1 MYKGSSQTC
10 YKLELRNRILKAAM
24 TEFLHKGVKSVKMDD
39 IANTLAISKRTLY
52 EIYSNKEELL
62 LEAVRIH
69 EQEFNDH
76 MLQYS
81 LDKNHN
87 VMDIIIEFYKKKL
100 LDIADVSPLFLVEL
114 RKYKQVVEYLE
125 KQNTERHNN
134 ALLFFHRGVKEGFF
148 RSDLNFDII
157 LKTSSASVNYA
168 METQMYKNYSITA
181 IMHNTIFLYLRGIC
195 TTKGIKELD
204 AAIEQCVYE
213 F

>member
-100 LDIADVSPLFLVEL
+100 LSIADVSPLFLVEL

-125 KQNTERHNN
+125 RMNAERHNN
-134 ALLFFHRGVKEGFF
+134 ALLFFRRGVKEWFF

-157 LKTSSASVNYA
+157 LKTSSASANYA

-195 TTKGIKELD
+195 TTKGIKVLD
-204 AAIEQCVYE
+204 AAIGQ
-213 F
+213 

>member
-1 MYKGSSQTC
+1 M
-10 YKLELRNRILKAAM
+10 RNRILKAAM

-100 LDIADVSPLFLVEL
+100 LSIADVSPLFLVEL

-125 KQNTERHNN
+125 RMNAERHNN
-134 ALLFFHRGVKEGFF
+134 ALLFFRRGVKEGFF

-157 LKTSSASVNYA
+157 LKTSSASANYA

-181 IMHNTIFLYLRGIC
+181 IMHNTIFLYLRGISQR
-195 TTKGIKELD
+195 K
-204 AAIEQCVYE
+204 A
-213 F
+213 

>member
-10 YKLELRNRILKAAM
+10 YKMELRNRILKAAM

-125 KQNTERHNN
+125 KQNAGRHNN

-204 AAIEQCVYE
+204 AAIEQ
-213 F
+213 

>member
-52 EIYSNKEELL
+52 EIYSNKDELL

-100 LDIADVSPLFLVEL
+100 LSIADVSPLFLVEL

-125 KQNTERHNN
+125 RMNAERHNN
-134 ALLFFHRGVKEGFF
+134 ALLFFRRGVKEGFF

-157 LKTSSASVNYA
+157 LKTSSAFANYA

-195 TTKGIKELD
+195 TTKGIKVLD
-204 AAIEQCVYE
+204 AAIGQ
-213 F
+213 

>member
-69 EQEFNDH
+69 EQELNDH

-100 LDIADVSPLFLVEL
+100 LSIADVSPLFLVEL

-125 KQNTERHNN
+125 RMNAERHNN
-134 ALLFFHRGVKEGFF
+134 ALLFFRRGVKEGFF

-157 LKTSSASVNYA
+157 LKTSSASANYA

-181 IMHNTIFLYLRGIC
+181 IMHNTLFLYLRGIC

-204 AAIEQCVYE
+204 AAIEQ
-213 F
+213 

>member
-24 TEFLHKGVKSVKMDD
+24 TEFLHKGVKSVNMDY

-100 LDIADVSPLFLVEL
+100 LSIADVSPLFLVEL

-125 KQNTERHNN
+125 RMNAERHNN
-134 ALLFFHRGVKEGFF
+134 ALLFFRRGVKEGFF

-157 LKTSSASVNYA
+157 LKTSSASANYA

-195 TTKGIKELD
+195 TTKGIKVLD
-204 AAIEQCVYE
+204 AAIEQ
-213 F
+213 

>member
-87 VMDIIIEFYKKKL
+87 VMDIIIEYYKKKL
-100 LDIADVSPLFLVEL
+100 LAIADVSPLFLVEL

-125 KQNTERHNN
+125 RMNAERHNN

-157 LKTSSASVNYA
+157 LKTSSASANYA

-195 TTKGIKELD
+195 TTKGIKVLD
-204 AAIEQCVYE
+204 AAIEQ
-213 F
+213 

>member
-39 IANTLAISKRTLY
+39 TANTLAISKRTLY

-100 LDIADVSPLFLVEL
+100 LAIADVSPLFLVEL

-125 KQNTERHNN
+125 RMNAERHNN

-157 LKTSSASVNYA
+157 LKTSSASANYA

-195 TTKGIKELD
+195 TTKGIKVLD
-204 AAIEQCVYE
+204 AAIGQ
-213 F
+213 

>member
-1 MYKGSSQTC
+1 MRFIPIRRNFC
-10 YKLELRNRILKAAM
+10 LRRCA
-24 TEFLHKGVKSVKMDD
+24 
-39 IANTLAISKRTLY
+39 
-52 EIYSNKEELL
+52 
-62 LEAVRIH
+62 IH

-100 LDIADVSPLFLVEL
+100 LSIADVSPLFLVEL

-125 KQNTERHNN
+125 RMNAERHNN
-134 ALLFFHRGVKEGFF
+134 ALLFFRRGVKEGFF

-157 LKTSSASVNYA
+157 LKTSSASANYA

-195 TTKGIKELD
+195 TTKGIKVLD
-204 AAIEQCVYE
+204 AAIGQ
-213 F
+213 

>member
-1 MYKGSSQTC
+1 
-10 YKLELRNRILKAAM
+10 M

-76 MLQYS
+76 MVQYS
-81 LDKNHN
+81 QDKNHN

-125 KQNTERHNN
+125 KQNAERHNN

-204 AAIEQCVYE
+204 AAIAE
-213 F
+213 

>member
-81 LDKNHN
+81 LDKKHN

-100 LDIADVSPLFLVEL
+100 LSIADVSPLFLVEL
-114 RKYKQVVEYLE
+114 RNYKQVVEYLE
-125 KQNTERHNN
+125 RMNAERHNN
-134 ALLFFHRGVKEGFF
+134 ALLFFRRGVKEGFF

-157 LKTSSASVNYA
+157 LKTSSATANYA

-195 TTKGIKELD
+195 TTKGIKVLD
-204 AAIEQCVYE
+204 AAIEQ
-213 F
+213 

>member
-52 EIYSNKEELL
+52 EIYSNKEDLL

-100 LDIADVSPLFLVEL
+100 LAIADVSPLFLVEL

-125 KQNTERHNN
+125 RMNAERHNN

-157 LKTSSASVNYA
+157 LKTSSASANYA

-195 TTKGIKELD
+195 TTKGIKVLD
-204 AAIEQCVYE
+204 AAIEQ
-213 F
+213 

>member
-100 LDIADVSPLFLVEL
+100 LSIADVSPLFLVEL

-125 KQNTERHNN
+125 RMNAERHNN
-134 ALLFFHRGVKEGFF
+134 ALLFFRRGVKEGFF

-157 LKTSSASVNYA
+157 LKTSSASADYA

-195 TTKGIKELD
+195 TTKGIKVLD
-204 AAIEQCVYE
+204 AAIGQ
-213 F
+213 

>member
-24 TEFLHKGVKSVKMDD
+24 TEFMHKGVKSVKMDD

-100 LDIADVSPLFLVEL
+100 LSIADVSPLFLVEL

-125 KQNTERHNN
+125 RMNAERHNN

-157 LKTSSASVNYA
+157 LKTSSASANYA

-195 TTKGIKELD
+195 TTKGIKVLD
-204 AAIEQCVYE
+204 AAIGQ
-213 F
+213 

>member
-24 TEFLHKGVKSVKMDD
+24 TEFLHKGIKSVKMDD

-100 LDIADVSPLFLVEL
+100 LAIADVSPLFLVEL

-125 KQNTERHNN
+125 RMNAERHNN
-134 ALLFFHRGVKEGFF
+134 ALLFFRRGVKEGFF

-157 LKTSSASVNYA
+157 LKTSSASANYA

-195 TTKGIKELD
+195 TTKGIKVLD
-204 AAIEQCVYE
+204 ASIEQ
-213 F
+213 

>member
-1 MYKGSSQTC
+1 MYKGSTQTC

-204 AAIEQCVYE
+204 AAIEQ
-213 F
+213 

>member
-10 YKLELRNRILKAAM
+10 YKMELRNRILKAAM

-81 LDKNHN
+81 LDKDHN

-100 LDIADVSPLFLVEL
+100 LSIADVSPLFLVEL

-125 KQNTERHNN
+125 RMNAERHNN
-134 ALLFFHRGVKEGFF
+134 ALLFFRRGVKEGFF

-157 LKTSSASVNYA
+157 LKTSSASANYA

-204 AAIEQCVYE
+204 AAIEQ
-213 F
+213 